1 MLKVKLTFRQ
11 LDLQKTIEQKKEVY
25 TTSFGKY
32 LVAST
37 KSFNNLIDDLKAE
50 NMTPTK
56 TEVRELFIDKSA
68 MESKV
73 ASAVDELVSDEE
85 YKWSVVAHIM
95 KALDSAC
102 VFEKPPIVR
111 KKA

>member
-1 MLKVKLTFRQ
+1 MLKVKLTFRK

-25 TTSFGKY
+25 NTAVGNY

-37 KSFNNLIDDLKAE
+37 KSFNNLIDDLKAD

-56 TEVRELFIDKSA
+56 TEVRELFIDKPA
-68 MESKV
+68 MQVKV
-73 ASAVDELVSDEE
+73 AEIVKELVSDEE
-85 YKWSVVAHIM
+85 YRVPVVAHIM
-95 KALDSAC
+95 RALDSAC
-102 VFEKPPIVR
+102 VFKKPPIVR

>member
-1 MLKVKLTFRQ
+1 MLKVRLTFKK

-25 TTSFGKY
+25 NTATENY

-37 KSFNNLIDDLKAE
+37 KSFNNLIDDLKAD
-50 NMTPTK
+50 NMSPTK
-56 TEVRELFIDKSA
+56 TEVRELFIDKQAMHDKVSA
-68 MESKV
+68 
-73 ASAVDELVSDEE
+73 AVNDLVSDTE
-85 YKWSVVAHIM
+85 YRLLVVAHIM

-102 VFEKPPIVR
+102 VFKKPPIVR

>member
-1 MLKVKLTFRQ
+1 MLKVRFTFKK

-25 TTSFGKY
+25 NTATENF

-37 KSFNNLIDDLKAE
+37 KSFNNLVDDLKSN

-56 TEVRELFIDKSA
+56 TEVRELFIDKAA

-73 ASAVDELVSDEE
+73 TAAVNDLVSDTE
-85 YKWSVVAHIM
+85 YRLFVVAHIM

-102 VFEKPPIVR
+102 VFKKPPIVR